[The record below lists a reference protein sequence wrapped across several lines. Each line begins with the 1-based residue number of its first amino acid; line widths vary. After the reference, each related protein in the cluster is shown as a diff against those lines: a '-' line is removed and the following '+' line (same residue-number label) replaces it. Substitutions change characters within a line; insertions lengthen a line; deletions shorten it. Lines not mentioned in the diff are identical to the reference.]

1 MLTYVIR
8 RLALAIPTL
17 LGAATLTFVLLR
29 LVPGDP
35 ARILAGP
42 SATAPDIEQL
52 RHQLGLDRPIW
63 EQYFGFLGGLLNGD
77 LGTSFRTGQSVSEQ
91 ILQRAPHTLE
101 LTVLSM
107 TLATLV
113 GCMLGIVA
121 AIRRGTVVDSAVS
134 VLSVTGVSMP
144 PYWIGLLLIILFSV
158 NLGWFPV
165 AGATTWQSRVLPV
178 VTLALFP
185 IGYISRQTRA
195 AMVETLEMDY
205 IRSARAKGLGSWAVV
220 VHHAFRNAA
229 LPIVT
234 IIGLQ
239 FGALLGGAVLTE
251 TIFAWP
257 GVGRLLVQSISVR
270 DYTTIQGTIFVL
282 GVALIAVNIVVDLI
296 YAYLDPRIRYD

>member
-91 ILQRAPHTLE
+91 IFQRAPHTLE
-101 LTVLSM
+101 LTVLSL
-107 TLATLV
+107 TLATVV
-113 GCMLGIVA
+113 GCVLGIVA

-134 VLSVTGVSMP
+134 VVSVAGVSMP

-158 NLGWFPV
+158 NLGWLPV

-178 VTLALFP
+178 FTLALFP

-205 IRSARAKGLGSWAVV
+205 IRSARAKGLGRWAVV
-220 VHHAFRNAA
+220 VRHAFRNAA

-257 GVGRLLVQSISVR
+257 GMGRLLVQSISVR

-282 GVALIAVNIVVDLI
+282 GVALIVVNIVVDLI